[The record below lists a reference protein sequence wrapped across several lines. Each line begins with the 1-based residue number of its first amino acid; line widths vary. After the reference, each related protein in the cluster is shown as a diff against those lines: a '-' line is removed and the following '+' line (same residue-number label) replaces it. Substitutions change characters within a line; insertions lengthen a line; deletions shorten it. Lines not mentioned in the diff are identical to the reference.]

1 MKKITKEEISQTQSM
16 EPDQFLDFIR
26 STLNTRVRE
35 FAMGYVG
42 ALILEEVENLCGRPG
57 EHKKN
62 RALAHRGGNQKGS
75 IVFDGERVAIQRP
88 RARKDGREVRL
99 ERYEMLQDRT
109 DLRAHVEQ
117 LMLSGISTRNYE
129 KTLKKSYQSLGLS
142 KSSVS
147 REFVQSSR
155 ESLNHLNSRRFP
167 DQTFWCVVLDG
178 IAFGGSVVIV
188 VLGVDTDGNKYFL
201 GISEGSSENAESAMN
216 ALCAIKDR
224 GIQFTDRVLV
234 VMDGSKALEKA
245 AKDFFGNRAE
255 IQLCYLHKQRNVIAK
270 LPRKYHSEFIRRYRQ
285 AFSANSYEDA
295 SSEMKSTLL
304 WLESVSYSAAESLRE
319 GNEALLTLH
328 RIQMSAKLRTSFYTT
343 NLIDSAFSNPR
354 SHLNRVK
361 KTQRQTDQVLR
372 WIGSLLLTQES
383 QFRKV
388 RSFQHINEFLKVFLS
403 NQIDIK
409 ESA

>member
-1 MKKITKEEISQTQSM
+1 M

-26 STLNTRVRE
+26 SSLNTRVRE
-35 FAMGYVG
+35 FAMGYIG
-42 ALILEEVENLCGRPG
+42 ALILEEIENLCGRPG

-62 RALAHRGGNQKGS
+62 RDLAHRGGSQKGS
-75 IVFDGERVAIQRP
+75 IVFEGERVAIQRP
-88 RARKDGREVRL
+88 RVRKEGREVRL

-109 DLRAHVEQ
+109 DLREHVER

-129 KTLKKSYQSLGLS
+129 KTLKKTEQSLGLS
-142 KSSVS
+142 RSSVS

-178 IAFGGSVVIV
+178 IAFGGSIVIV
-188 VLGVDTDGNKYFL
+188 VLGVDTAGNKHFL
-201 GISEGSSENAESAMN
+201 GISEGSTENADN
-216 ALCAIKDR
+216 ALQALRAIRDR
-224 GIQFTDRVLV
+224 DTVFTDRVLV

-255 IQLCYLHKQRNVIAK
+255 IQLCYLHKQRNVLAK
-270 LPRKYHSEFIRRYRQ
+270 LPRKYHSEFIRRYGQ
-285 AFSANSYEDA
+285 AFSANSYDDA
-295 SSEMKSTLL
+295 SSEMKSILS

-319 GNEALLTLH
+319 GHEALLTLH
-328 RIQMSAKLRTSFYTT
+328 RIQMPAKLRTSFYTT

-361 KTQRQTDQVLR
+361 KTQGKTDQVLR
-372 WIGSLLLTQES
+372 WVGSLLLVQES

-388 RSFQHINEFLKVFLS
+388 RSYQHIDEFLKEFLS
-403 NQIDIK
+403 IPIDMK